1 MGTNYNPRIV
11 TDGLVLCLDAANA
24 RSYPGTGTTW
34 TDLKGNNN
42 GTLTNMDGANFSG
55 DNAGSLSFDGSN
67 EYVDIATGGSQYPDL
82 TQATWS
88 FWVKFDSFSN
98 AYIQLA
104 ETVPDGNSNYQ
115 LSCLV
120 KSNAKLAFYAYN
132 SVVNQSNYDGNGLFT
147 LSTNKWYNL
156 TYVFQGGS
164 RQEGYVDGILDGY
177 SASPVSTLVSLNN
190 NIRLSWSS
198 FAGRYVDGSYSN
210 VLLYSRALTAD
221 EVRQNFNV
229 MRHRFGI

>member
-1 MGTNYNPRIV
+1 MSLSHSPKIV
-11 TDGLVLCLDAANA
+11 TDGLVLCLDAANP
-24 RSYPGTGTTW
+24 RSYPKSGTTW
-34 TDLKGNNN
+34 SDL
-42 GTLTNMDGANFSG
+42 
-55 DNAGSLSFDGSN
+55 AGSNDGTMQNMEDNYSDEKRGVLNFDGSN
-67 EYVDIATGGSQYPDL
+67 EYVDIATGGGQYPDL

-104 ETVPDGNSNYQ
+104 ETIPDGNSNYQ

-132 SVVNQSNYDGNGLFT
+132 SIGNQSNYDGTGLFT

-164 RQEGYVDGILDGY
+164 RQEGYVNGILDGY
-177 SASPVSTLVSLNN
+177 SATPVSTLVSLNN

-198 FAGRYVDGSYSN
+198 FAGRHVDGSYSN

-221 EVRQNFNV
+221 EVRQNYNATK
-229 MRHRFGI
+229 RRFK

>member
-1 MGTNYNPRIV
+1 MACNAGPDIIE
-11 TDGLVLCLDAANA
+11 DGLVLCLDAANIN
-24 RSYPGTGTTW
+24 SYPKSGTTW
-34 TDLKGNNN
+34 SDLADAND
-42 GTLTNMDGANFSG
+42 GTLTNMDAANFSS
-55 DNAGSLSFDGSN
+55 DNGGVLSFDGSN

-132 SVVNQSNYDGNGLFT
+132 SIGNQSNYDGTGLFT

-164 RQEGYVDGILDGY
+164 RQEGYVNGILDGY

-210 VLLYSRALTAD
+210 VLLYSRALSVD
-221 EVRQNFNV
+221 EIRRNYEATVG
-229 MRHRFGI
+229 RFT